1 MSTATQTRRAQLLS
15 AEQLREQQEISG
27 REGLS
32 SLLAAVR
39 RMMNWLLSPFRLV
52 ARVLFKP
59 KEVAGVLPATDKTGQ
74 ADRAAAPATA
84 FVDDVSFD
92 SLAPGDSVRN
102 GDAPELG
109 GLMKQI
115 TENPGGGLDVEV
127 TGKAEDLDAVLPM
140 LLRHIDQILKMHLPS
155 DAQEAQVAGHLV
167 ALAETAECSRY
178 AHRMVSRE
186 VDTAMRAVVADSKY
200 LGLSARTIENM
211 VRAAAQSPDEAAAFG
226 DGSAEQRLVARL
238 AVRDKIE
245 ADFSLQMRQMA
256 VALAPVIG
264 AAQSAAAMEGR
275 GKDLLTSVMQAAD
288 AARNKLRVR
297 HATHGSGKVVPET
310 LPEVVDALGEAIGHV
325 VSAMNEKRAAEAA
338 APEAGELAGEAT
350 ESVVASTAPAV
361 QPNVEATPAAAAEV
375 QAAPEIVSLAKET
388 ELVVAAPAPAP
399 AATTVKAVAV
409 AVKSVGAAGMF
420 GGTAVVSR
428 TAAEMDDVNVV
439 DPAFDVEEGET
450 LVGG

>member
-1 MSTATQTRRAQLLS
+1 MSTVTQTRRAQLLS
-15 AEQLREQQEISG
+15 AEQLREQQEMTG
-27 REGLS
+27 REGLA

-39 RMMNWLLSPFRLV
+39 RMMNWLLSPFRV
-52 ARVLFKP
+52 MAQVLFKP
-59 KEVAGVLPATDKTGQ
+59 KEVAGVLPATDKTGP

-84 FVDDVSFD
+84 SVDDVSFD
-92 SLAPGDSVRN
+92 SLAPGDTARK
-102 GDAPELG
+102 GDDPELG

-115 TENPGGGLDVEV
+115 KENPEGGLDIEV
-127 TGKAEDLDAVLPM
+127 SGKAEDLDAVLPM
-140 LLRHIDQILKMHLPS
+140 LLRHIDQILKTHLPS

-186 VDTAMRAVVADSKY
+186 VDTAMRAVVSDSKY

-211 VRAAAQSPDEAAAFG
+211 VRAAAQSPDAAAAFG

-256 VALAPVIG
+256 VALTPAIG
-264 AAQSAAAMEGR
+264 AAQSAAEMEGR
-275 GKDLLTSVMQAAD
+275 GKELLTSVMQAAD

-310 LPEVVDALGEAIGHV
+310 LPEVADALGEAIGHV

-350 ESVVASTAPAV
+350 ESLAASTAPAA
-361 QPNVEATPAAAAEV
+361 QHGGEAVPAAAAEV
-375 QAAPEIVSLAKET
+375 QAAPEVVSLVKEA
-388 ELVVAAPAPAP
+388 EPVGAVPAPAP
-399 AATTVKAVAV
+399 TATTVKAAAV
-409 AVKSVGAAGMF
+409 AVKSVVAAGMF

>member
-59 KEVAGVLPATDKTGQ
+59 KEVAGVSSATDKTGQ

-84 FVDDVSFD
+84 SIDDVSFD
-92 SLAPGDSVRN
+92 SLAPGDAARN
-102 GDAPELG
+102 GNDPELG
-109 GLMKQI
+109 VLMKQI
-115 TENPGGGLDVEV
+115 SENPGGGLDVEV

-140 LLRHIDQILKMHLPS
+140 LLRHIDQILKTHLPS
-155 DAQEAQVAGHLV
+155 DAQEGHVAAHLV

-186 VDTAMRAVVADSKY
+186 VDSAMKAVVADPKY
-200 LGLSARTIENM
+200 LGLSAGTIENM
-211 VRAAAQSPDEAAAFG
+211 LRAAAQSPEATAAYG
-226 DGSAEQRLVARL
+226 DGSAEQRLLARL

-264 AAQSAAAMEGR
+264 MAKSAAEMEGR
-275 GKDLLTSVMQAAD
+275 GKELLTSVMQAAD

-297 HATHGSGKVVPET
+297 HAAHGSRKVLPET
-310 LPEVVDALGEAIGHV
+310 LPEVGDALGEAIGHV

-338 APEAGELAGEAT
+338 APEASELAGDAT
-350 ESVVASTAPAV
+350 ESVAARAAPAAQV
-361 QPNVEATPAAAAEV
+361 DGEAAPAATAEV
-375 QAAPEIVSLAKET
+375 PAAPEAVSLAKEA
-388 ELVVAAPAPAP
+388 EVMVAAPAPATST
-399 AATTVKAVAV
+399 TTVKAATV
-409 AVKSVGAAGMF
+409 AVKSVVAAGMF

>member
-15 AEQLREQQEISG
+15 AEQLREHQEISG

-59 KEVAGVLPATDKTGQ
+59 KEVAGVLPATDKAGQ
-74 ADRAAAPATA
+74 ADRAAAPGTA
-84 FVDDVSFD
+84 SVDDVSFD
-92 SLAPGDSVRN
+92 SLAPGDAARN
-102 GDAPELG
+102 GDDPELG

-140 LLRHIDQILKMHLPS
+140 LLRHIDQILKTHLPS
-155 DAQEAQVAGHLV
+155 DAQEAHVAAHLV

-186 VDTAMRAVVADSKY
+186 VDSAMKAVVADPKY
-200 LGLSARTIENM
+200 LGLSAGTIENM
-211 VRAAAQSPDEAAAFG
+211 VRAAAQSPEAAAAFG
-226 DGSAEQRLVARL
+226 DGSAEQRLLARL

-264 AAQSAAAMEGR
+264 TAKSAAEMDGR
-275 GKDLLTSVMQAAD
+275 GKELLTSVMQAAD

-297 HATHGSGKVVPET
+297 HAAHGSGKALPET
-310 LPEVVDALGEAIGHV
+310 LPEVGDALGEAIGHV
-325 VSAMNEKRAAEAA
+325 ASAMNEKRAAEAA
-338 APEAGELAGEAT
+338 ALEAGELAGEAT
-350 ESVVASTAPAV
+350 EPVVASAAPAA
-361 QPNVEATPAAAAEV
+361 QADGEATPAAVAEV
-375 QAAPEIVSLAKET
+375 QVAPEAVSLDKVAEPAAAAPS
-388 ELVVAAPAPAP
+388 PS
-399 AATTVKAVAV
+399 ATTVKAAAV
-409 AVKSVGAAGMF
+409 AVKSVVAAGMF